1 MKYLVGL
8 GVGAVGAAA
17 VSMLALGSGVASADD
32 YAGKSYSDASSAI
45 SDAGQTGVIATRVGD
60 TVSDD
65 DCVVTHSQNAPWIK
79 GDDFAPVT
87 DTVLLYLNCNAKLA
101 TNKAPGNSAASPE
114 GREEQA
120 AEAQAAAQQNEGDEL
135 SGADQSVGAPGAHH

>member
-17 VSMLALGSGVASADD
+17 VSMLALSSGIASADD
-32 YAGKSYSDASSAI
+32 YAGKSYSDVSSAL

-65 DCVVTHSQNAPWIK
+65 DCVVTHSQSAPWIK

-120 AEAQAAAQQNEGDEL
+120 AEAQAAAQQNE
-135 SGADQSVGAPGAHH
+135 SDQLAGTDQAVGAPGAHH